1 MPHVVTIDTPSLG
14 DRSYVVTDGTVAVV
28 VDPQRDHDRV
38 LDVVHERGLTVTHVL
53 ETHIHNDYVTGGW
66 ALARATGAA
75 YCVNAD
81 DEVSYERTPLRD
93 GDVIV
98 TGDLRVRVLATPGHT
113 YTHLSY
119 AVDSPGSDQPPV
131 VFTGG
136 SLLYGSTGRPDLLGP
151 EHSEALARHQHA
163 SAQRLVAELPDD
175 TPIFPTHGFGSFCSA
190 TPTSGD
196 AATIGSQRVANPA
209 LTQGVDEW
217 VERTLA
223 SLTAYPAYYVHMAP
237 RNVAGPDAVDLS
249 PPAPADPAELRR
261 RIEAGEWVVDLR
273 RRTAFAAGHLPGSF
287 SFGAD
292 GSFITYLGWLI
303 PWGTPVTLL
312 AETPEGLLEAQ
323 RDLARIGIDRPAAA
337 ATGTAQD
344 WAGGGTLDSLPVAD
358 FPALARERATG
369 PGTHVLDVRRHDER
383 ALGHVAGSQHIPLHE
398 LLHRTAEVP
407 GDAPVWVHC
416 AAGYRASVA
425 AALLRRAGKDVVLV
439 DDDYE
444 KAAVAGLAIEGAP

>member
-1 MPHVVTIDTPSLG
+1 MPLVVTIDTPSLG
-14 DRSYVVTDGTVAVV
+14 DRSYVVSDGTVAVV

-38 LDVVHERGLTVTHVL
+38 LDVVRERGLTITHVL

-81 DEVSYERTPLRD
+81 DEVSYQRTPVRD

-98 TGDLRVRVLATPGHT
+98 TGGLRVRVLATPGHT

-119 AVDSPGSDQPPV
+119 AVDSPGSDEPPV

-151 EHSEALARHQHA
+151 EHAETLARHQHA
-163 SAQRLVAELPDD
+163 SAHRLVAELPDA
-175 TPIFPTHGFGSFCSA
+175 TSVHPTHGFGSFCSA

-196 AATIGSQRVANPA
+196 SATIGSQRTVNPA
-209 LTQGVDEW
+209 LTQDIDEW

-237 RNVAGPDAVDLS
+237 RNVSGPADVDLS
-249 PPAPADPAELRR
+249 PPAVADPADLRR
-261 RIEAGEWVVDLR
+261 RIEAGEWVIDLR
-273 RRTAFAAGHLPGSF
+273 RRTVFAAGHLPGSL

-292 GSFITYLGWLI
+292 GAFVTYLGWLI
-303 PWGTPVTLL
+303 PWDTPVTLL
-312 AETPEGLLEAQ
+312 AETPEIVAEAQ

-337 ATGTAQD
+337 ATGKVED
-344 WAGGGTLDSLPVAD
+344 WAGGRPLASFPVAD
-358 FPALARERATG
+358 FRALAEERATG
-369 PGTHVLDVRRHDER
+369 PGPHVLDVRRDDER
-383 ALGHVAGSQHIPLHE
+383 ALGHIAGSQHIPLHD
-398 LLHRTAEVP
+398 LVPRAGEVP
-407 GDAPVWVHC
+407 GGTPVWVHC

-425 AALLRRAGKDVVLV
+425 AALLQGAGRQVVLV
-439 DDDYE
+439 DDEYD
-444 KAAVAGLAIEGAP
+444 KAAAAGLAIEGAA